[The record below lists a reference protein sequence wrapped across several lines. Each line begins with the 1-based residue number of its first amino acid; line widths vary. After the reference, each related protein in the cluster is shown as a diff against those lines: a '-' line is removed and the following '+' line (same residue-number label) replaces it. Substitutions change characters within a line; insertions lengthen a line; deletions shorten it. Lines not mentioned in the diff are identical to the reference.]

1 VEVER
6 SILERAFFTLSEDE
20 IQLNFL
26 PAPVTLERLEEKMH
40 EGYHV
45 LHYVGHGV
53 FNKKR
58 EQAALYMQDEE
69 GDTQVVRDDEFINM
83 LARQRTQVRPR
94 LIFLAACQSATRS
107 TADAFLGLGPS
118 LVEAGVPAVV
128 AMQDFVAIKTA
139 RKLSLAFYRRLA
151 EHGMVDNALN
161 EARSTLLTARQPDAA
176 VPVLFMRLKSGQLWE
191 SEVEETDTRRAETGP
206 PVPPP
211 PEPML
216 PPETKNFVGRKKE
229 LAALEKQLAKSNMA
243 IITGMPGMGQSALAS
258 VLARRVCEP
267 QKIFWHTFDD
277 GESIREVIWKLAG
290 FLFWDGQ
297 EELWRMLQSAQQSG
311 GQPPPPGVLF
321 DYLFQMLRGQK
332 YTLCFDD
339 FHFIAD
345 DPFQDDIIKR
355 MRPALHADDLT
366 VIVTS
371 QRRPSF
377 AESDE
382 IYVLEGLS
390 LEDTIELFVQ
400 HGFLAPEPQ
409 GRQPSRLYTT
419 QTLSAMSSLTSV
431 EFVTN
436 LHART
441 GGNPRII
448 TLATDALKNTANL
461 VPLLLGLVTNDN
473 VERFLTQEIDDNL
486 TEDERAVMTAIAV
499 LKSPGTR
506 DAIEAVLDGK
516 NVRRTLNDLTQ
527 RHLLNVKAGAAGREY
542 SINAIVRY
550 FYYDAL
556 GRQERREM
564 HRRAGEYYEVEE
576 PDEQKAA
583 RHFEEAGYHKRAAQ
597 LATSSNIWSAID
609 QKVKGKR

>member
-1 VEVER
+1 
-6 SILERAFFTLSEDE
+6 
-20 IQLNFL
+20 
-26 PAPVTLERLEEKMH
+26 
-40 EGYHV
+40 
-45 LHYVGHGV
+45 
-53 FNKKR
+53 
-58 EQAALYMQDEE
+58 
-69 GDTQVVRDDEFINM
+69 
-83 LARQRTQVRPR
+83 
-94 LIFLAACQSATRS
+94 
-107 TADAFLGLGPS
+107 
-118 LVEAGVPAVV
+118 
-128 AMQDFVAIKTA
+128 
-139 RKLSLAFYRRLA
+139 
-151 EHGMVDNALN
+151 
-161 EARSTLLTARQPDAA
+161 
-176 VPVLFMRLKSGQLWE
+176 
-191 SEVEETDTRRAETGP
+191 
-206 PVPPP
+206 
-211 PEPML
+211 
-216 PPETKNFVGRKKE
+216 
-229 LAALEKQLAKSNMA
+229 MA

-277 GESIREVIWKLAG
+277 GEGIIEVIWKLAG

-345 DPFQDDIIKR
+345 DPLQDDIVKR
-355 MRPALHADDLT
+355 MRPALQADDIT
-366 VIVTS
+366 VIITS

-377 AESDE
+377 AENE
-382 IYVLEGLS
+382 EVYVLEGLS

-400 HGFLAPEPQ
+400 HGFLPPESQ
-409 GRQPSRLYTT
+409 DHQPARLYTT
-419 QTLSAMSSLTSV
+419 QTLSAMSSLTSR

-448 TLATDALKNTANL
+448 TLATDALKNTTNL

-527 RHLLNVKAGAAGREY
+527 RHLLNVKAGTAGREY
-542 SINAIVRY
+542 STNAIVRY

-564 HRRAGEYYEVEE
+564 HRRAGEYYENEE

-583 RHFEEAGYHKRAAQ
+583 RHFEEAGDHKRAAQ
-597 LATSSNIWSAID
+597 LATPSNIWSVID
-609 QKVKGKR
+609 QRVKSKR